1 MLLVLHLE
9 LYCFEIY
16 DIYSLLLTLFQGGK
30 ASRKLTVYI
39 FLWNA
44 TALCDEPVR
53 DVQQDWVH
61 STGQALSTTCIAT
74 LIHMLQLETKRP
86 T

>member
-1 MLLVLHLE
+1 MLLVLNLE
-9 LYCFEIY
+9 LYCCAVH
-16 DIYSLLLTLFQGGK
+16 DIYSLLLPLFQGGK

-39 FLWNA
+39 SLWNA

-61 STGQALSTTCIAT
+61 STGQALNTTCTAT

-86 T
+86 M